1 MRGCGSRAL
10 CVTSILYC
18 AYLLIQLLVLVSGSF
33 IPAIPQIVEDLNS
46 TPAAVGFVPLIP
58 SRRCI
63 LTNSFSQAVSIS
75 IFGNAIGNLWWA
87 VYCGFC
93 TCSSVSSLHICHRL
107 TIPLYR
113 RTSAY
118 LPLFAT
124 YSLYWVN
131 WSCLFPLHPNPPL
144 LANPSGVWMQ

>member
-10 CVTSILYC
+10 CVTSIVYC
-18 AYLLIQLLVLVSGSF
+18 AYLLTQSLVLVSGSF

-63 LTNSFSQAVSIS
+63 LTNSSRQAVSIS

-93 TCSSVSSLHICHRL
+93 KYLSLSCPPVCHRL
-107 TIPLYR
+107 TIPLCR

-124 YSLYWVN
+124 YSVYCVS
-131 WSCLFPLHPNPPL
+131 WSCIIPFYSYPPL
-144 LANPSGVWMQ
+144 LANPPSVWMQ